1 MASRLPCGQS
11 SSGLRQQNKTPPLP
25 DPILQQT
32 GNSVKSR
39 PFSEKLGFVV
49 AFPTEYVSNELSTPQ
64 RLPAVT
70 IESESRQQLLEACP
84 GLQLE
89 HLFTHFGGCE
99 PPEDTVQQIGLLV
112 QVSKG
117 NKRLGVKAQ
126 PSIVGLCEAGNEE
139 LEMRIRLEYQYLAW
153 SRGLCSPPWGSSL
166 AIWSATQSDS

>member
-1 MASRLPCGQS
+1 MGQS
-11 SSGLRQQNKTPPLP
+11 ASVLTQQNNTPPLP
-25 DPILQQT
+25 RPILQQT
-32 GNSVKSR
+32 GFSVKSI
-39 PFSEKLGFVV
+39 PPVEKLGFVSASPV
-49 AFPTEYVSNELSTPQ
+49 LYGGTELSTPQ
-64 RLPAVT
+64 RLPLVT
-70 IESESRQQLLEACP
+70 VISESRQQLLEACP